1 MAPDDKT
8 TGMKS
13 AYDLALERLEQQGI
27 ERPRDE
33 GLSPE
38 TRDRIGELRNQS
50 EAKLAEL
57 EILYRDSLKTIA
69 DPDSRARAEEEYA
82 DERRRVEERRDR
94 DIERLRSQ
102 S

>member
-1 MAPDDKT
+1 MAKDDKT

-27 ERPRDE
+27 DKPRDE

-38 TRDRIGELRNQS
+38 VRVKIAELRNQA

-57 EILYRDSLKTIA
+57 EILYRDNLARLA
-69 DPDSRARAEEEYA
+69 DPAERAKAEEQYA
-82 DERRRVEERRDR
+82 AERRRIEARLDR
-94 DIERLRSQ
+94 DIERARAQ

>member
-1 MAPDDKT
+1 MATDDKT

-13 AYDLALERLEQQGI
+13 AYDLALERLEEQGI

-38 TRDRIGELRNQS
+38 VQAQIAELRNQS

-57 EILYRDSLKTIA
+57 EILFRDSLARIA
-69 DPDSRARAEEEYA
+69 DPSERAEAEAEYA
-82 DERRRVEERRDR
+82 EERRRVEARRDR
-94 DIERLRSQ
+94 DIERLRSR

>member
-1 MAPDDKT
+1 VARDDKT

-13 AYDLALERLEQQGI
+13 AYDLALERLEEQGI

-38 TRDRIGELRNQS
+38 VRDQIAELRNQS

-57 EILYRDSLKTIA
+57 EILFHDSLKGA
-69 DPDSRARAEEEYA
+69 AGLSERVKVEEEYA
-82 DERRRVEERRDR
+82 EDRRRVEERRDR
-94 DIERLRSQ
+94 DIERLRSPG
-102 S
+102 